1 MNIYMENIFIN
12 ALFIS
17 IIYFGLKIV
26 EMKFVEKTQK
36 PLKKI
41 LKDAIVV
48 YFSIVIFYFIGEQV
62 LPLTQSAPTIH
73 TPTSTTPVFTDNP
86 EF

>member
-1 MNIYMENIFIN
+1 MTNIFIN

-36 PLKKI
+36 PLKKT
-41 LKDAIVV
+41 LKDAILV
-48 YFSIVIFYFIGEQV
+48 YFSVVMFYFIGEQV
-62 LPLTQSAPTIH
+62 LPLASSGSTMH
-73 TPTSTTPVFTDNP
+73 TPPSTTPVFTDNP